1 MLNLKK
7 PKTAGATRIKK
18 YNQMN
23 RITSNS
29 SFLKGDIN
37 AASNTGIQNGFEEMQ
52 ERQMEEDELEQNE
65 AINNQNQ
72 YESQHHIW
80 NISREDQWNY
90 SKSRREIQLFN
101 KYASSTIN

>member
-37 AASNTGIQNGFEEMQ
+37 AASNTGIQNGFVEMQ
-52 ERQMEEDELEQNE
+52 ER
-65 AINNQNQ
+65 
-72 YESQHHIW
+72 
-80 NISREDQWNY
+80 
-90 SKSRREIQLFN
+90 
-101 KYASSTIN
+101 